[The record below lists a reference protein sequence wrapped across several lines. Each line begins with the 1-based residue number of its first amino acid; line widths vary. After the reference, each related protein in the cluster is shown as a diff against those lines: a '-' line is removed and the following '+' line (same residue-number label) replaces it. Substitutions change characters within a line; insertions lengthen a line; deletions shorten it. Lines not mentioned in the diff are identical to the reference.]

1 MPEQDAVSLSDVLH
15 AVDLLRRD
23 VSRVDDAV
31 SKLVSM
37 ERYLIEH
44 EVQQQAIARVE
55 ARLDANDKKSE
66 TMRHMI
72 LSSFLFPLAIAVI
85 IYMITTTSGGT

>member
-1 MPEQDAVSLSDVLH
+1 MPEQQDVGLSDVLH
-15 AVDLLRRD
+15 GLDLLRRD

-55 ARLDANDKKSE
+55 ARLDANDKRSE

-72 LSSFLFPLAIAVI
+72 LSAFLFPLAIAVI
-85 IYMITTTSGGT
+85 VYIITTTGGT

>member
-1 MPEQDAVSLSDVLH
+1 MPEQEPPSISDVLH
-15 AVDLLRRD
+15 GLDLLRRD
-23 VSRVDDAV
+23 VSRVDEAV

-37 ERYLIEH
+37 ERYQIEH
-44 EVQQQAIARVE
+44 EVQQKEIERLG

-85 IYMITTTSGGT
+85 IYMITMTSGGT